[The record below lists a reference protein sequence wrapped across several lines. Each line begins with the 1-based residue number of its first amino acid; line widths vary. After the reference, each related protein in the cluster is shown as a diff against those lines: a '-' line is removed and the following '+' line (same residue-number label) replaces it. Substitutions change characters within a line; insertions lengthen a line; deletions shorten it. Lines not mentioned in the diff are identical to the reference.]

1 MGIDEWGLYFYEGL
15 YMMKYRKLST
25 EPSDINTALVLSGG
39 GAKGA
44 YQVGVVKQ
52 LYEMGIS
59 FDLIS
64 GTSIGALNG
73 ALLSEFIHEGLS
85 NRETCFRLEEA
96 WLGFQRFLSINW
108 SGFLRNIICPSKIPS
123 VYTNKYIKKTLY
135 KYISV
140 NRKFSDYTKCQL
152 SITGTNLSTKELQIF
167 DFNSTTPVVEAV
179 LASMSYPVAF
189 PAVDIDGDIIIDGGA
204 LSNAPLKEAIQW
216 GARNIYLVFLRPL
229 NMIKGK
235 VQGSCED
242 YYSALDVVEEFLD
255 MATNRLMYG
264 DLKRAE
270 QINQV
275 IELLNKYQHRL
286 PKNFVREMRQ
296 LYGLKYKEGKR
307 LIKIKQISPGKVLS
321 PPGLKGFKQKNAIKD
336 IIQKGKEDT
345 KAKIL

>member
-1 MGIDEWGLYFYEGL
+1 
-15 YMMKYRKLST
+15 MMKYRKLST

-73 ALLSEFIHEGLS
+73 ALMSEFIHRGLS
-85 NRETCFRLEEA
+85 SQEMCIRLEKA
-96 WLGFQRFLSINW
+96 WLGFQKFLSINW
-108 SGFLRNIICPSKIPS
+108 SGFFRNILSPSKIPS

-135 KYISV
+135 KYIPA
-140 NRKFSDYTKCQL
+140 NRRFSDYTKCQL
-152 SITGTNLSTKELQIF
+152 SVTGTNLSCRELQIF
-167 DFNSTTPVVEAV
+167 DFNSKVPVVEAV

-189 PAVDIDGDIIIDGGA
+189 PAVNIDGDIIIDGGA

-216 GARNIYLVFLRPL
+216 GARNIYLVFLQPL
-229 NMIKGK
+229 KMEKGK
-235 VQGSCED
+235 ILDAGED
-242 YYSALDVVEEFLD
+242 YSALEVVGEFLD
-255 MATNRLMYG
+255 MVANRLMYG

-275 IELLNKYQHRL
+275 INLLNKYQHRL

-296 LYGLKYKEGKR
+296 LYGLKYKGGKR
-307 LIKIKQISPGKVLS
+307 VIEIKQISPGKVLI
-321 PPGLKGFKQKNAIKD
+321 PPGLRGFQQQNAIKD
-336 IIQKGKEDT
+336 IIKKGEEDT
-345 KAKIL
+345 KAVFL